1 MSVRLHIRVTYVNL
15 SKTFALKMIKLTPR
29 QNHLYNL
36 LACSWE
42 LVESI
47 DKYISKMVSLKER

>member
-1 MSVRLHIRVTYVNL
+1 
-15 SKTFALKMIKLTPR
+15 MIKLTPR